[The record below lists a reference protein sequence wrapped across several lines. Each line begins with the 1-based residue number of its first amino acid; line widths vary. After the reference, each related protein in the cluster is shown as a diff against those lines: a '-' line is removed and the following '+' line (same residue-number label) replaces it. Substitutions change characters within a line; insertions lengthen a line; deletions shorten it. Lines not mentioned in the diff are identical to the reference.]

1 MMKDIVDM
9 NLLKKYSDMFGPQVS
24 NRIFYFIICMFVFL
38 AVLAIVCTPISVI
51 VIFGVA
57 SIITVSAGVICTS
70 ANLIEHI
77 VTNTRLADPP
87 AISRKWIQKSQS
99 VAYLQGEYF
108 AVNNNRIMIRICT
121 TTRWK
126 QICMYDD
133 RMHPRVNRMHF
144 RVLWDTPPQERPKA
158 PPGKMKMNQLI

>member
-1 MMKDIVDM
+1 MKDIVDM

-57 SIITVSAGVICTS
+57 SIITVSAGVVCTS
-70 ANLIEHI
+70 AKLIEHNI
-77 VTNTRLADPP
+77 INARLADPP
-87 AISRKWIQKSQS
+87 AISRKWIQKPQS

-108 AVNNNRIMIRICT
+108 AVNNNRIMIRICIT

-126 QICMYDD
+126 QIYMYDD
-133 RMHPRVNRMHF
+133 RMHPRV
-144 RVLWDTPPQERPKA
+144 LWSTPPQERPKG
-158 PPGKMKMNQLI
+158 PPGKMKMNRLI